1 MVVAAKV
8 YSSVRKYFDL
18 QKLTNYR
25 FWMTRCI
32 VEKKNDFSVRKYE
45 LPVKTC
51 QYSFHYSDVGQ
62 YLLGFEKKWTLA
74 GRYRSCSFLKQH
86 GGLLFQMTMGWSI
99 FTPAAQTKKVT
110 VNRCVDFLPP
120 FACFPF
126 STNPLF
132 GRALKNSQICP
143 YSKCFPVSFQS
154 IRLSCLSRKWPFL

>member
-1 MVVAAKV
+1 
-8 YSSVRKYFDL
+8 
-18 QKLTNYR
+18 
-25 FWMTRCI
+25 MTFLSA
-32 VEKKNDFSVRKYE
+32 N
-45 LPVKTC
+45 T
-51 QYSFHYSDVGQ
+51 SFPLKRASTASITSDVGQ

-143 YSKCFPVSFQS
+143 YPNVFQWAFNQSVYPAYPESDRFCRHVSGLANNTTFFYGIGCFPA
-154 IRLSCLSRKWPFL
+154 I